1 MEDINS
7 YEEKQSNT
15 VNNNNNTSDTQT
27 TQTPNPDDNNN
38 KEIDNQKEK
47 SKENKYTIQVRN
59 YINANSKN
67 NEYRELLNNNP
78 QKIFSFLNEKIFVL
92 WQSIVYNQEIT
103 IIGSDEAIITHIPD
117 RKDQYLIEVDAKR
130 TRVVESS
137 LVVGFKKYLEL
148 ILTYYADTKEIQYKQ
163 GLNEIFGPLVL
174 MKYKIEKIKLTNI
187 FNFGEAFIDRF
198 LPNYYYEKG
207 LCSIKSSLSLFALL
221 LKYHEPSIFNRLDK
235 LEIPHELYAANWL
248 LTLRAG
254 KLNLDIL
261 YRFFNELL
269 LINDPLFIH
278 YVLVASIVN
287 YRELLINCETNY
299 LVKFLSN
306 LSINSIEELNNI
318 IKIALDLRNHTP
330 YGFKLLANK
339 IGFLKANNKNIEK
352 TFEKYKPESIPALP
366 VYPLEILQQDKN
378 KEVISCSDP
387 ECKNFEKNIVVI
399 DWDNNNISEIKK
411 DKDINK
417 EHVCEKCDL
426 KVNKSINYILLDLRV
441 FPPSFLQNEDN
452 YFSLGFVSGM
462 MAIDKEELE
471 SEDLDKLLSSH
482 LLSIRGKNHIVL
494 MTSKTDY
501 FNEFEE
507 KFYAKNNINEIEK
520 RKMLFGMIEN
530 QKEEKKL
537 NLIDA
542 KNLNVREI
550 YKLKEYDNL
559 RRVMNSL
566 RENNFQYVSYL
577 EGGFEALHNE
587 CLKNKIELVSHNKN
601 KCFLCNNTN
610 EEKDKIFSFFNNIE
624 DEKPN
629 ISDSLW
635 KNKKKINVNQLDS
648 FLLNKNN
655 MIFFCFLRRYKT
667 KTYHNKDFGLCVPI
681 LFDKETI
688 EIYKKEKNN
697 GENNQQKE
705 ENSYDKEKNKNKNFE
720 MTFIDEIKFIDL
732 EKIGFNQEF
741 KNVVTMEIIKKEIK
755 EKNIFGKIKNFNFNN
770 KNKEKKEESF
780 IIELEFDSFNEC
792 KHFVDSI
799 NNRK

>member
-1 MEDINS
+1 
-7 YEEKQSNT
+7 
-15 VNNNNNTSDTQT
+15 
-27 TQTPNPDDNNN
+27 
-38 KEIDNQKEK
+38 
-47 SKENKYTIQVRN
+47 
-59 YINANSKN
+59 
-67 NEYRELLNNNP
+67 
-78 QKIFSFLNEKIFVL
+78 
-92 WQSIVYNQEIT
+92 
-103 IIGSDEAIITHIPD
+103 
-117 RKDQYLIEVDAKR
+117 
-130 TRVVESS
+130 
-137 LVVGFKKYLEL
+137 
-148 ILTYYADTKEIQYKQ
+148 
-163 GLNEIFGPLVL
+163 
-174 MKYKIEKIKLTNI
+174 
-187 FNFGEAFIDRF
+187 
-198 LPNYYYEKG
+198 
-207 LCSIKSSLSLFALL
+207 
-221 LKYHEPSIFNRLDK
+221 LK
-235 LEIPHELYAANWL
+235 
-248 LTLRAG
+248 
-254 KLNLDIL
+254 
-261 YRFFNELL
+261 
-269 LINDPLFIH
+269 
-278 YVLVASIVN
+278 V
-287 YRELLINCETNY
+287 
-299 LVKFLSN
+299 
-306 LSINSIEELNNI
+306 
-318 IKIALDLRNHTP
+318 
-330 YGFKLLANK
+330 
-339 IGFLKANNKNIEK
+339 NNKNIEK
-352 TFEKYKPESIPALP
+352 TFAKYKPESIPALP
-366 VYPLEILQQDKN
+366 VYPLEILQQDKHK
-378 KEVISCSDP
+378 KEMLCSDP

-399 DWDNNNISEIKK
+399 DWENNDMSEIKK
-411 DKDINK
+411 NKDIDK
-417 EHVCEKCDL
+417 TYICEKCDL
-426 KVNKSINYILLDLRV
+426 EINKSINYILLDLRV

-507 KFYAKNNINEIEK
+507 KFYSKNNINEIEK
-520 RKMLFGMIEN
+520 RKMLFGIIEN

-577 EGGFEALHNE
+577 EGGFEALHDE

-601 KCFLCNNTN
+601 KCFLCKNNN
-610 EEKDKIFSFFNNIE
+610 EEKDKIFSFFNIKE
-624 DEKPN
+624 EKPN

-635 KNKKKINVNQLDS
+635 NNKKKLNVNQLDS
-648 FLLNKNN
+648 FLGNKDN
-655 MIFFCFLRRYKT
+655 MVFFCFLKRYKA
-667 KTYHNKDFGLCVPI
+667 KTYHNKDFGLFVVI
-681 LFDKETI
+681 LFDKKSI

-705 ENSYDKEKNKNKNFE
+705 ENSHEKEKNKNKILE
-720 MTFIDEIKFIDL
+720 MTLIDEIKFNDL

-755 EKNIFGKIKNFNFNN
+755 EKGLLGYISNFKN